1 VDIHKPKVVYLAL
14 GSNMGDRRAQLR
26 TALECVA
33 PFVEVVTR
41 SEVYETA
48 PAYVAD
54 QPRYLNMVLEGR
66 TLLEPLELLQALKD
80 VERKMGRGGGVRW
93 GPRPIDLDILLYDDM
108 QLATPE
114 LQIPHARLAERA
126 FVLVP
131 LAELAPTLVPPGL
144 DASVAE
150 LARGAP
156 PMGDILARLGPL
168 E

>member
-1 VDIHKPKVVYLAL
+1 
-14 GSNMGDRRAQLR
+14 MGERRAQLR
-26 TALECVA
+26 TALGNMA
-33 PFVEVVTR
+33 PFVVVVAR

-54 QPRYLNMVLEGR
+54 QPPYLNMVLEGR
-66 TLLEPLELLQALKD
+66 TWLEPLELLHALKD

-114 LQIPHARLAERA
+114 LQIPHPRLAERA

-150 LARGAP
+150 LARRAP